1 MSLWSDVARTQA
13 PRALQEKMK
22 ALAGSAV
29 QEYAEHP
36 GLDPALE
43 QAAARAAKRFA
54 VEDLGIPSTPRYP
67 TVYDFFDD
75 YLRLAYQVQNR
86 SQANAWCGKW
96 WSHQSVLFRVRA
108 MWRSYE
114 YLAVTDPMRA
124 DEIFL
129 RTVGDHHMR
138 MLLGEES
145 PMVACR
151 THHEPSE
158 LLRTEPMED
167 TNEQ

>member
-1 MSLWSDVARTQA
+1 MSLWTDLV
-13 PRALQEKMK
+13 RAATPKPLQNQMQ
-22 ALAGSAV
+22 ALAVDALTG
-29 QEYAEHP
+29 YAEHP
-36 GLDPALE
+36 GLGLALRR
-43 QAAARAAKRFA
+43 AAQRAAKRHS
-54 VEDLGIPSTPRYP
+54 VEDLGLPWNLRHP

-75 YLRLAYQVQNR
+75 YLRPAYEVQDR

-96 WSHQSVLFRVRA
+96 WAHQGVVFRVRA

-138 MLLGEES
+138 ILLGPES
-145 PMVACR
+145 PMGSCR
-151 THHEPSE
+151 NHHEPSE
-158 LLRTEPMED
+158 LLRSEPMEK
-167 TNEQ
+167 TK

>member
-1 MSLWSDVARTQA
+1 MSLWTDLV
-13 PRALQEKMK
+13 RAATPKPLQSQMQ
-22 ALAGSAV
+22 ALAVDALTG
-29 QEYAEHP
+29 YAEHP
-36 GLDPALE
+36 GLGLALRR
-43 QAAARAAKRFA
+43 AAQRAAKRYS
-54 VEDLGIPSTPRYP
+54 VEDLGVPSNPRHP

-75 YLRLAYQVQNR
+75 YLRPAYQVQDR

-96 WSHQSVLFRVRA
+96 WAHQSVVLRVRA

-138 MLLGEES
+138 ILLGPES
-145 PMVACR
+145 PMASCR
-151 THHEPSE
+151 NHHEPSE
-158 LLRTEPMED
+158 LLRSEPMEK
-167 TNEQ
+167 TK